1 MTLRFRFVVFFCAF
15 ALLLGA
21 LFSAVNF
28 LLAYDLEDRVFE
40 RELVREADYLAAHF
54 QRHGQW
60 PEPRR
65 DNFSL
70 HRTTASLPA
79 LVRETLA
86 AEAERSE
93 FFGEQG
99 RHYHLR
105 HLAGGDA
112 MLLAEVSAD
121 LLVRPQARAMLVGL
135 GLLTL
140 AMMAV
145 GCALAYAFA
154 RGALAPL
161 SRLARQVEQRGPEAI
176 PGGFASCYPDNEIGV
191 LARALDDAFG
201 RVGEYVEREV
211 QFTRDASHELR
222 TPISAVGGAAELLAH
237 RCDLDPGSRILV
249 ERIRCANREMAQTV
263 QTLLTLARD
272 EGDQLQAGPLSLLA
286 AVEKVV
292 VSQARLLEG
301 REVAVKIDIDPG
313 QTIEMPPGVLDILLT
328 NLIANAFQYTLEGE
342 VSIASDASGL
352 EIADTGGGIAPELQ
366 PHVTRPLVKGHTSH
380 GFGIGLSIVQRLC
393 DRYRLELAIDDCA
406 QGCRVRV
413 FWRGGAAAFDCGVGA
428 PTRRAGDSH
437 RSAGSPVPRR

>member
-28 LLAYDLEDRVFE
+28 LVAYTLEDRVFE
-40 RELVREADYLAAHF
+40 RELAREADYLTAHF

-65 DNFSL
+65 ENYSL
-70 HRTTASLPA
+70 HLTTASLPA

-86 AEAERSE
+86 AETKRTE
-93 FFGEQG
+93 FFGEEG

-105 HLAGGDA
+105 RLAGRDA

-121 LLVRPQARAMLVGL
+121 LLVRPRAKAMLVAL

-140 AMMAV
+140 AMMV
-145 GCALAYAFA
+145 IGCALAYAFA

-161 SRLARQVEQRGPEAI
+161 SRLTRQVELRAPGEI
-176 PGGFASCYPDNEIGV
+176 PGGFASRYPDNEIGV
-191 LARALDDAFG
+191 LARALDEAFG
-201 RVGEYVEREV
+201 QVGEYVAREV

-222 TPISAVGGAAELLAH
+222 TPISAVGGAAELLAD
-237 RCDLDPGSRILV
+237 RCDLDPEARILV
-249 ERIRCANREMAQTV
+249 ERIRHANRSMAQAV

-272 EGDQLQAGPLSLLA
+272 EGDQLQAERLSLLA

-292 VSQARLLEG
+292 VSQAGLLEG
-301 REVAVKIDIDPG
+301 KEIAVKIDIDPG
-313 QTIEMPPGVLDILLT
+313 QTIEMPPSVLDILLT
-328 NLIANAFQYTLEGE
+328 NLIANAFQYTAEGE
-342 VSIASDASGL
+342 VSITADASGL
-352 EIADTGGGIAPELQ
+352 VIADTGGGIAPELQ
-366 PHVTRPLVKGHTSH
+366 PLVTRPLVKGQASQ

-393 DRYRLELAIDDCA
+393 DRYRLKLAIDDGG

-413 FWRGGAAAFDCGVGA
+413 IWPGGAG
-428 PTRRAGDSH
+428 
-437 RSAGSPVPRR
+437 

>member
-28 LLAYDLEDRVFE
+28 LLAYTLEDRVFE
-40 RELVREADYLAAHF
+40 RELAREADYLAAHF
-54 QRHGQW
+54 RRHGQW

-65 DNFSL
+65 ENYSL
-70 HRTTASLPA
+70 HLTTASLPV

-86 AEAERSE
+86 AETGRTE
-93 FFGEQG
+93 FFGEGG

-105 HLAGGDA
+105 RLADRDA
-112 MLLAEVSAD
+112 VLLAEVSAD
-121 LLVRPQARAMLVGL
+121 LLVRPRARAMLVAL

-145 GCALAYAFA
+145 GCVLAYAFA

-161 SRLARQVEQRGPEAI
+161 SRLTRQVELRAPEAI
-176 PGGFASCYPDNEIGV
+176 PGGFASGCPDNEIGV

-201 RVGEYVEREV
+201 QVGEYVEREV

-222 TPISAVGGAAELLAH
+222 TPISAVSGAAELLAG
-237 RCDLDPGSRILV
+237 RGDLDPEARILV
-249 ERIRCANREMAQTV
+249 ERIRRANRDMVQTV

-272 EGDQLQAGPLSLLA
+272 EGDQLPVERLSLLA

-301 REVAVKIDIDPG
+301 KDVAVRIDIDPG
-313 QTIEMPPGVLDILLT
+313 QTIEMPAAVLDILLT
-328 NLIANAFQYTLEGE
+328 NLIANAFQYTAEGE
-342 VSIASDASGL
+342 VSIASGADTL
-352 EIADTGGGIAPELQ
+352 VIADTGGGIAPELQ
-366 PHVTRPLVKGHTSH
+366 PYVTRPLVKGHASR

-393 DRYRLELAIDDCA
+393 DRYRLKLAIDDCG

-413 FWRGGAAAFDCGVGA
+413 FWSGGAE
-428 PTRRAGDSH
+428 
-437 RSAGSPVPRR
+437 